1 MTWPIILSF
10 QIHEIIDKHWCY
22 GQSQDRVG
30 KFPSSHLHKVEI
42 PQLDET
48 ERLFVSIAN
57 FPGQETGD
65 LSFAQGKIIIRHA
78 VLPSTHKFL
87 EEYENNKNVAMV
99 FKF

>member
-1 MTWPIILSF
+1 MAWPIILSF

-57 FPGQETGD
+57 FPGQEAGD
-65 LSFAQGKIIIRHA
+65 LSFAQGKIIIRYACCHQ
-78 VLPSTHKFL
+78 LINFL
-87 EEYENNKNVAMV
+87 KNTKLTKM
-99 FKF
+99 